1 MLAEAFTALAAAGGA
16 AVVQAAGTD
25 AWSGLRQGLVRLVG
39 RGDSGREQAVEE
51 RLDRTAGALA
61 AARGLEAE
69 ALRIQEE
76 AAWRGRFADL
86 LEDLGEAERHRVAT
100 EMRTLFSAYV
110 AAAPGAVSGQGGA
123 AAHRDVNI
131 KADHGSVA
139 AAVVH
144 GGVQLG
150 NPRLPDPPQG

>member
-1 MLAEAFTALAAAGGA
+1 MLAEAFTALATAGGA

-25 AWSGLRQGLVRLVG
+25 AWSGLRQGLVRLIG
-39 RGDSGREQAVEE
+39 RGDSGRERTVEE
-51 RLDRTAGALA
+51 RLDRTAGALV
-61 AARGLEAE
+61 AARGQEAE

-100 EMRTLFSAYV
+100 ELRALLGEYV
-110 AAAPGAVSGQGGA
+110 AAAAGTVSAPGGV

-131 KADHGSVA
+131 RADNGIA

-144 GGVQLG
+144 GGVHLAH
-150 NPRLPDPPQG
+150 PRLPDPPQG